1 MPSWTSQSPDLKGNG
16 PRVSVSV
23 GVSQAA
29 AAALITSGQPV
40 PAAVPANALIDTGA
54 SGSVITRDLAQRLG
68 LQPVGVTL
76 VNTPSGTN
84 VQASMYA
91 VRLMLSPTV
100 VFETTATEA
109 ESIRAQGLDALIG
122 RDVLSQAV
130 FVYIGYVNQFTIA
143 V

>member
-1 MPSWTSQSPDLKGNG
+1 
-16 PRVSVSV
+16 
-23 GVSQAA
+23 
-29 AAALITSGQPV
+29 
-40 PAAVPANALIDTGA
+40 
-54 SGSVITRDLAQRLG
+54 
-68 LQPVGVTL
+68 
-76 VNTPSGTN
+76 
-84 VQASMYA
+84 MYA